1 LLGLGLRLEKRL
13 ANRQIKKYNNMKKF
27 IVIVFVA
34 AFTALLFA
42 SCEEWTPEYKII
54 SSWKL
59 NRVYLNDQEITT
71 DSTNRVYA
79 NCSGAFY
86 TFFSDP
92 IMEVTTLVNGMA
104 RDSFR
109 GNYSLEKKGR
119 KKTLHVDFLL
129 VDRIYK
135 YSANIEKLT
144 TAELKYTYKDEE
156 GNRWRLEFSN
166 YYQ

>member
-1 LLGLGLRLEKRL
+1 
-13 ANRQIKKYNNMKKF
+13 
-27 IVIVFVA
+27 
-34 AFTALLFA
+34 
-42 SCEEWTPEYKII
+42 
-54 SSWKL
+54 
-59 NRVYLNDQEITT
+59 
-71 DSTNRVYA
+71 VYA
-79 NCSGAFY
+79 NRGGAFY

-92 IMEVTTLVNGMA
+92 IMEVTTLVNGMS
-104 RDSFR
+104 RNSFR

-144 TAELKYTYKDEE
+144 TSELKYTYKDEE
-156 GNRWRLEFSN
+156 GNQWRLEFTN